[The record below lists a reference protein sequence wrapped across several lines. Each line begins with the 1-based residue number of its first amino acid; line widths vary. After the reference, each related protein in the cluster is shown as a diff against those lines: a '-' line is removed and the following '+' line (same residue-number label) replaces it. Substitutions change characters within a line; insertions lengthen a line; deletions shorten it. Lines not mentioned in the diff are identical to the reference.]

1 MSNRP
6 ISKIFVNELL
16 LFAGLLFFGFIIMP
30 GIIYL
35 IGGQVFGDFD
45 GGYRQFFGQLTRRL
59 VDGNGIAWFLVLSP
73 WLGILSIRITWFAL
87 RKAAPQRPDAKV

>member
-6 ISKIFVNELL
+6 ISKILVNELL

-30 GIIYL
+30 FLIYL

-45 GGYRQFFGQLTRRL
+45 GGYGQFFGQLARRL
-59 VDGNGIAWFLVLSP
+59 VNGNLVAWFLVLSP

-87 RKAAPQRPDAKV
+87 RKAAPKQPEAKV